1 MFRLNMKIQ
10 EKRMRNFNWK
20 YLLVFI
26 AFLTLT
32 VVAFSGGF
40 LAGQIFPLF
49 TAKESGIPALTNSS
63 QETAPPENLQNEDLV
78 ELFKPFWEA
87 WDYVDSHYV
96 EQPVNKTEM
105 MRGAISGML
114 ESLGDPHSSYMD
126 PEMYIQQST
135 PLEGEYEGI
144 GAWVDVT
151 GEFLTIISP
160 MPGSPAEEKGLKTDD
175 QVIAVDGED
184 MTGVSGDLVLKKILG
199 PAGTNVEITIFRPD
213 SGETLVIEL
222 TRKKIE
228 IPSVT
233 SEMLDEQIA
242 YVRLVNFGDK
252 THDELRAQIRDL
264 QKQNPI
270 GLILDLRNNGGGF
283 LESAIEIT
291 SEFVKQSPIMYQEYG
306 NGDRVTYDSR
316 PFGIATDIP
325 LVVLINGG
333 SASAS
338 EITAGAIQDYERGV
352 LVGTQSYGKGS
363 VQNWITLQNDSGAI
377 RVTVAR
383 WLTPNE
389 RQINSIGLTPNV
401 IIEMSEED
409 IAAGKDPQL
418 DKAIEILLGNNH

>member
-1 MFRLNMKIQ
+1 
-10 EKRMRNFNWK
+10 MRNFNWK
-20 YLLVFI
+20 YFLIFF
-26 AFLTLT
+26 AFLIITIA
-32 VVAFSGGF
+32 AFSGGF
-40 LAGQIFPLF
+40 LVGQIYPLF
-49 TAKESGIPALTNSS
+49 SDKEIGLPELTKATEDTSQIQNS
-63 QETAPPENLQNEDLV
+63 ETEDLD
-78 ELFKPFWEA
+78 ELFQPFWEA
-87 WDYVDSHYV
+87 WDYVDTHYV

-114 ESLGDPHSSYMD
+114 ESLGDQHSSYMD
-126 PEMYIQQST
+126 PEMYRQQSA

-151 GEFLTIISP
+151 GDFLTIISP

-199 PAGTNVEITIFRPD
+199 PAGTDVELTIFRPET
-213 SGETLVIEL
+213 GETLTFLL

-233 SEMLDEQIA
+233 SKMLDDQIA
-242 YVRLVNFGDK
+242 YVQLVNFGDK
-252 THDELRAQIRDL
+252 THDDLRNQIKDL
-264 QKQNPI
+264 LKQKPV

-306 NGDRVTYDSR
+306 NGDRITYDSR
-316 PFGIATDIP
+316 PFGIATEIP

-338 EITAGAIQDYERGV
+338 EITAGAIQDYERGI

-363 VQNWITLQNDSGAI
+363 VQNWITLMNDSGAI
-377 RVTVAR
+377 RVTIAR

-389 RQINSIGLTPNV
+389 RQINSVGLTPN
-401 IIEMSEED
+401 IIVEISEED
-409 IAAGKDPQL
+409 IAAEKDPQL
-418 DKAIEILLGNNH
+418 DKAIEILLENSN

>member
-151 GEFLTIISP
+151 G
-160 MPGSPAEEKGLKTDD
+160 
-175 QVIAVDGED
+175 
-184 MTGVSGDLVLKKILG
+184 
-199 PAGTNVEITIFRPD
+199 
-213 SGETLVIEL
+213 
-222 TRKKIE
+222 
-228 IPSVT
+228 
-233 SEMLDEQIA
+233 
-242 YVRLVNFGDK
+242 
-252 THDELRAQIRDL
+252 
-264 QKQNPI
+264 
-270 GLILDLRNNGGGF
+270 
-283 LESAIEIT
+283 
-291 SEFVKQSPIMYQEYG
+291 
-306 NGDRVTYDSR
+306 
-316 PFGIATDIP
+316 
-325 LVVLINGG
+325 
-333 SASAS
+333 
-338 EITAGAIQDYERGV
+338 
-352 LVGTQSYGKGS
+352 
-363 VQNWITLQNDSGAI
+363 
-377 RVTVAR
+377 
-383 WLTPNE
+383 
-389 RQINSIGLTPNV
+389 
-401 IIEMSEED
+401 
-409 IAAGKDPQL
+409 
-418 DKAIEILLGNNH
+418 